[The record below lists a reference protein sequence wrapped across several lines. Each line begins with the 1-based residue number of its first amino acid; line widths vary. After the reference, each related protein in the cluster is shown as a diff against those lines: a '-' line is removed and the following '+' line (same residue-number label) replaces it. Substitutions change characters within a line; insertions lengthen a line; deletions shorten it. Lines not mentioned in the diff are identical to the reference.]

1 MTVFTTHLTH
11 TQITTQGHS
20 ITVQNNTTATSTEGK
35 VVNKIQSTVTSV
47 FNLTLLRRYMTE
59 TFLKRRKTQSIIPL
73 LCIKDG
79 VVWKHSFF
87 QWHVNP
93 KLYLK

>member
-1 MTVFTTHLTH
+1 MTVDIEKTTVFTTHLTH

-59 TFLKRRKTQSIIPL
+59 TFPKRRKINQSFHYYVLKMVLFGSI
-73 LCIKDG
+73 
-79 VVWKHSFF
+79 HSS
-87 QWHVNP
+87 NGM
-93 KLYLK
+93 